1 MASQRQCSKC
11 GLYLSDNSLSV
22 CPQCG
27 ANIVALPTITR
38 WVGALL
44 QVAVSTT
51 FMLVFGFPR
60 IMIAIF
66 AGLILL
72 GTAVSSR
79 LKPRAA
85 GGSPASPP
93 RTVVRPVL
101 YRVLS
106 IGIALFTFAVIVIA
120 LFGFVM
126 FMNSWDR
133 WHRYEGQPYQR
144 SEFQVVRAYY
154 QAHAKGGPD
163 IFASGTLDGQRE
175 WMNLQPYLRT
185 QPHDQNELDA
195 RVPRGT
201 SISVYLFPGL
211 KGRSRVQLNNGVL
224 PGEASQR
231 EAMAAMKYGLGGL
244 SVTSFLLLVLIRLR
258 RECVVE
264 AEPALSMAQTAGR

>member
-1 MASQRQCSKC
+1 MS
-11 GLYLSDNSLSV
+11 

-27 ANIVALPTITR
+27 SNLVPLPSINR
-38 WVGALL
+38 WIGALVQL
-44 QVAVSTT
+44 VVSTT

-66 AGLILL
+66 AGVILL

-79 LKPRAA
+79 MKPRAA
-85 GGSPASPP
+85 GGPATPK
-93 RTVVRPVL
+93 RTILRPTL
-101 YRVLS
+101 FRVLS
-106 IGIALFTFAVIVIA
+106 IAIALCTFVVIA
-120 LFGFVM
+120 IAMFGFVI

-133 WHRYEGQPYQR
+133 WHLYDGQAYQR

-154 QAHAKGGPD
+154 QTHTKGGPD
-163 IFASGTLDGQRE
+163 IFASGTVDGQRE
-175 WMNLQPYLRT
+175 WMDLRQYLHT
-185 QPHDQNELDA
+185 LPHDQNELDG

-211 KGRSRVQLNNGVL
+211 KGRSRVQINNGVL
-224 PGEASQR
+224 PSEASQR

-244 SVTSFLLLVLIRLR
+244 SVTAFLLLVLVRLR
-258 RECVVE
+258 RECFVE